1 MVKVEKVR
9 QQLTGM
15 LADQDTDISN
25 APPQKGLLDFIKITT
40 H

>member
-1 MVKVEKVR
+1 
-9 QQLTGM
+9 

-25 APPQKGLLDFIKITT
+25 APPQKGLLDFINITV